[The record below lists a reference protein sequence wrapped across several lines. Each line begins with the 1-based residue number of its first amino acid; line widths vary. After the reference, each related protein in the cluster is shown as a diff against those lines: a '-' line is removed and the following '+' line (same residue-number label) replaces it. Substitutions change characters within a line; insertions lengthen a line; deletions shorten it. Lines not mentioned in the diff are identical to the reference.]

1 MSFTHLFAFFECE
14 KVEDP
19 PRLTASGSSRYH
31 REILRDSDRYPFSG
45 PAYVIQQVPHFGAPI
60 CSTMPATLTPASA
73 PRRRIAVALGRAPN
87 REAHPQMGFS
97 RSMTSESAGL
107 FIDGRRPGFTFPPV
121 NYTEIVCEFV
131 HLLCGN
137 RCAKR
142 APHLVDLDTPFVY
155 RQRGLAY
162 HHACRMAHPAIG
174 GRKVGPPAWRKSS

>member
-97 RSMTSESAGL
+97 RSLTSESPAP
-107 FIDGRRPGFTFPPV
+107 FISLHTPPLPSPPPP
-121 NYTEIVCEFV
+121 YPA
-131 HLLCGN
+131 L
-137 RCAKR
+137 
-142 APHLVDLDTPFVY
+142 
-155 RQRGLAY
+155 QR
-162 HHACRMAHPAIG
+162 
-174 GRKVGPPAWRKSS
+174 